1 MSEQVFHKIHLADI
15 PPSACAAC
23 FGQYPDRR
31 HIDFGAFYDGPILP
45 SGADQVGVVGLAVDD
60 LVICEECLKAAAAQ
74 LGLGDAEQVEAEK
87 DELAGRVEEL
97 SERLAGAMA
106 LISAQEKAAEERG
119 KLEAQLRPKRKPRG
133 TSGD

>member
-1 MSEQVFHKIHLADI
+1 MSEQVFHKIHLATV

-60 LVICEECLKAAAAQ
+60 LVICEECLKAAATQ
-74 LGLGDAEQVEAEK
+74 LGLGDTEKVESEK
-87 DELAGRVEEL
+87 KDLAGRVEEL

-119 KLEAQLRPKRKPRG
+119 RLEAQLRPQRKPRG
-133 TSGD
+133 ARSE